1 MHSDER
7 TPKNGRPISKCR
19 QAKVSEM
26 AVNNLLAAQQV
37 MNSINNDCDLMSFT
51 PPLIAKNVKST
62 ALLHGPEDIEVPI
75 VV

>member
-37 MNSINNDCDLMSFT
+37 MNSINNDCDLMSFNPAT
-51 PPLIAKNVKST
+51 NSQKCEEHRLASW
-62 ALLHGPEDIEVPI
+62 A
-75 VV
+75 